1 MARDQAAHLTAEGVV
16 VHCTCRAGVRMR
28 EQKENRAGFGASKL
42 INWDSATVQ
51 PNFVVTHAYDRD
63 LLDEV
68 TLRVGDKLFVAEVW
82 PDGWCLG
89 ENLDSIEYFKVRAR
103 ASTQWGHVLG
113 EVHRFRQNCARD
125 NRRRNMCMHQRLR
138 ADQVF
143 G

>member
-1 MARDQAAHLTAEGVV
+1 
-16 VHCTCRAGVRMR
+16 MR

-89 ENLDSIEYFKVRAR
+89 ENLDSIEYFKVHAR
-103 ASTQWGHVLG
+103 AAHNGDMCSGKCAAFARIARAIIGGARCTCTSAFEPTRCLAKEGSEHVLS
-113 EVHRFRQNCARD
+113 A
-125 NRRRNMCMHQRLR
+125 
-138 ADQVF
+138 
-143 G
+143 